1 MDDKDQLLIALLK
14 RDARQPVVGLARQ
27 LNLSRSATQE
37 RLAKLLTRG
46 NIQGFTVI
54 ENSSSSVKQ
63 TAHLLVKL
71 QLGKKCAD
79 VLPRLKKIPHIVS
92 IDSVAGDLDLVLR
105 VEGQTISEV
114 ENARATVAAVL
125 GIQDVKTLISLEK
138 HL

>member
-1 MDDKDQLLIALLK
+1 M
-14 RDARQPVVGLARQ
+14 
-27 LNLSRSATQE
+27 
-37 RLAKLLTRG
+37 AKLLTRG